1 MDLKYMQTFLVV
13 PAHAAVGLTSVALGI
28 VRALQNLG
36 GEVRF
41 VKPVAQGGDD
51 ASAHFAREIFRID
64 VPVPLSLAK
73 AAERIAA
80 NQGGEL
86 QEEIVALCMKASQ
99 NCNALVV
106 EGLHAGGSHAFTAQL
121 NVDIANSLKASIVVV
136 ADGSLPAA
144 EAIAEAR
151 LAVSQYMN
159 EGCTVAGVV
168 FNKAPEE
175 FDVDVARVALGTTP
189 LWGVVHETVALR
201 APRVRDVA
209 EHLGAEIVAAGE
221 IDTRRVRETVTAARS
236 SPASSR
242 A

>member
-41 VKPVAQGGDD
+41 VKPVAQGDDD

-64 VPVPLSLAK
+64 VPAPIALAK

-99 NCNALVV
+99 SSNALVV

-121 NVDIANSLKASIVVV
+121 NVDIAHSLTAGIVAG
-136 ADGSLPAA
+136 ADG
-144 EAIAEAR
+144 
-151 LAVSQYMN
+151 
-159 EGCTVAGVV
+159 
-168 FNKAPEE
+168 
-175 FDVDVARVALGTTP
+175 
-189 LWGVVHETVALR
+189 
-201 APRVRDVA
+201 
-209 EHLGAEIVAAGE
+209 
-221 IDTRRVRETVTAARS
+221 
-236 SPASSR
+236 
-242 A
+242 